1 MAADDGNMEKKKKMM
16 VGCSFVSSSGKS
28 LFEVSNILIAWLFFL
43 R

>member
-1 MAADDGNMEKKKKMM
+1 MAAGDGNTEKKKTM

-28 LFEVSNILIAWLFFL
+28 LFEVSNILITWLVFL